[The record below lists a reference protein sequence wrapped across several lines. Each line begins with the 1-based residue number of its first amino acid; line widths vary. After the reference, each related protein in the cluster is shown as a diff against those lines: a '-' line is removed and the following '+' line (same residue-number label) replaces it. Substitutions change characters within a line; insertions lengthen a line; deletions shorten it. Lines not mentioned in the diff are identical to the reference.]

1 MSTASAFSIDVVEQ
15 DLLAPQ
21 ISDSVPQYPTW
32 RDGTTFGNQA
42 TRVTPIA
49 TGNVWLSTAF
59 KRLAELSHLQAD
71 WDSYD
76 ADPPAA
82 NSIELARH
90 VFQSL
95 SENDLEPTGIDPSA
109 EGGICIS
116 FGDGDRYADFEC
128 FNSGELLA
136 VTSRGGDE
144 TDVWAVSDVDQ
155 DLGDALD
162 KLREF
167 LDR

>member
-1 MSTASAFSIDVVEQ
+1 MSTAPAFSTDDVEQ
-15 DLLAPQ
+15 DQRARP
-21 ISDSVPQYPTW
+21 IPDSIPQYRTR

-42 TRVTPIA
+42 TRVTPIV
-49 TGNVWLSTAF
+49 TRNVWLSNAF
-59 KRLAELSHLQAD
+59 KRLAELSHLEAD

-82 NSIELARH
+82 DSIELARC

-144 TDVWAVSDVDQ
+144 TDVWAVSDVGQ
-155 DLGDALD
+155 DLGDAID

-167 LDR
+167 LGR